1 MVTRQDPGHPGRN
14 PVQDR
19 VHDRV
24 QAAGGGRTARRALR
38 SVAIALVGV
47 LALAGCTPLLMVGDS
62 ITVGVSS
69 YVEPQYQDQ
78 GWTPT
83 IDGRVGRPTD
93 EVLQVIRARR
103 GDTKVFVVET
113 GYNDAGDPALFRSR
127 FQAIVDELAGADQV
141 VVVTLAE
148 SRSYYVTANQTIRQ
162 VIAGRPN
169 VVVADWATR
178 VRSVPGALQSDGI
191 HLNPA
196 GAVALAQ
203 LLAETIGTAG

>member
-1 MVTRQDPGHPGRN
+1 MEEREGTRLLARPGR
-14 PVQDR
+14 
-19 VHDRV
+19 
-24 QAAGGGRTARRALR
+24 ARRRTVRGAAL
-38 SVAIALVGV
+38 ALVSV
-47 LALAGCTPLLMVGDS
+47 VVLAGCTPLLMVGDS

-103 GDTKVFVVET
+103 GDTQVFVVET

-127 FQAIVDELAGADQV
+127 FQAIVNELAGAQKV

-148 SRSYYVTANQTIRQ
+148 SRSYYVTANQTIRSL
-162 VIAGRPN
+162 IAGRLN
-169 VVVADWATR
+169 FVVADWATR

-191 HLNPA
+191 HLTPA
-196 GAVALAQ
+196 GATALAQ
-203 LLAETIGTAG
+203 LLAETIGTDA